1 MTHRE
6 LKEKH
11 PMDQRCNEKLDA
23 GGEIPTRPDSPKIRS
38 FSFSLTCRRQRR
50 VFITPLIY

>member
-23 GGEIPTRPDSPKIRS
+23 GGEIPTRPDSSKIRS
-38 FSFSLTCRRQRR
+38 ASENSEFF
-50 VFITPLIY
+50 V